1 MSHKYRGK
9 LKIAMAWTKMQ
20 CNTFFNQPALWARDI
35 DLCRYLQSISRMPP
49 YSLCNIILQDSVSS
63 RGLVV
68 LHAPKFREC
77 DNKDTH
83 LGSPALCS
91 PNRFSSL
98 HIAWFAWL
106 LPSLLLALLHFAAS
120 SLLPSPLHLAA
131 SFPASLLPSLLHI
144 AASFLHSLQ
153 QHYGRE
159 IWRK

>member
-9 LKIAMAWTKMQ
+9 LKIAMTWTKMQ
-20 CNTFFNQPALWARDI
+20 CNTFFKPALWARNI
-35 DLCRYLQSISRMPP
+35 DLFRYLQSISRMPP

-68 LHAPKFREC
+68 FLARFREC
-77 DNKDTH
+77 DNKGTH
-83 LGSPALCS
+83 LGSPALCR
-91 PNRFSSL
+91 PNCFSSL

-120 SLLPSPLHLAA
+120 SLLPSPLHVAA

-144 AASFLHSLQ
+144 AASFLLQ